1 MPLEGT
7 DRVTMSI
14 DRETIES
21 ATDEEFSELS
31 VQEVVLDCLA
41 ADHDAPS
48 KPVRSQSR
56 PTSTKVP

>member
-1 MPLEGT
+1 
-7 DRVTMSI
+7 MSI